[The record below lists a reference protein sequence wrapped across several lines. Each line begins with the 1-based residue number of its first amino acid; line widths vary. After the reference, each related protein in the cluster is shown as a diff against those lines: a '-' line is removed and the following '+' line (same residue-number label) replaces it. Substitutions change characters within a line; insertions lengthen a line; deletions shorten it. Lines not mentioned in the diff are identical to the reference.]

1 MRYGAIRPRLIL
13 PLAGL
18 AGIALLVG
26 VVLAARALTHKEE
39 LPPTGSELAPAPA
52 PARTP
57 LPQPAI
63 TPREHLSVKDLE
75 EAMEEREEAE
85 DILQFLRSRLDTY
98 AQGKQVPLPALPPL
112 PAAAPHG
119 GYLSGPLSS
128 AAPAALREP
137 TIREVQ
143 LAAIRYAE
151 VMPEKISR
159 WRWLAQLRNL
169 IPRFTVGLDQDRD
182 TTIASST
189 SAGKTTFAVGP
200 EDESVSLDFGFTWD
214 LANLVW
220 DSAQTSIDV
229 RSRLMVQLRRE
240 VLQEV
245 TRLYFERQRL
255 LAEFEANP
263 TDDPLLQRERALRL
277 EELTAQL
284 DALTGGLYSAPP
296 APE

>member
-1 MRYGAIRPRLIL
+1 
-13 PLAGL
+13 
-18 AGIALLVG
+18 
-26 VVLAARALTHKEE
+26 
-39 LPPTGSELAPAPA
+39 
-52 PARTP
+52 
-57 LPQPAI
+57 
-63 TPREHLSVKDLE
+63 
-75 EAMEEREEAE
+75 
-85 DILQFLRSRLDTY
+85 
-98 AQGKQVPLPALPPL
+98 
-112 PAAAPHG
+112 
-119 GYLSGPLSS
+119 
-128 AAPAALREP
+128 
-137 TIREVQ
+137 
-143 LAAIRYAE
+143 
-151 VMPEKISR
+151 MPEKISR
-159 WRWLAQLRNL
+159 WRRLAPPRNF
-169 IPRFTVGLDQDRD
+169 IPRFTVSLDQDRD

-245 TRLYFERQRL
+245 TRHYFERQRL

-284 DALTGGLYSAPP
+284 DALTGGLYSSPSTP
-296 APE
+296 DPSTP